1 MKRAN
6 GGCGWGERSGSQA
19 DDVGAA
25 GGPMGWS
32 PGTLV
37 EIKGLSWKEGGG
49 QRRGEALDPP
59 VSGGSPSKLSMGM
72 ARLPGTT
79 GVDALNNQL
88 LAVLEATAPR
98 VAATAGQGLQRD
110 VGLQGRCFGMNESE
124 GGASSEAAY
133 ASLAAKAAAHLEKI
147 PAQERV
153 SVGQVVFAFRHDA
166 AGTAGGIHEVLGF
179 YRKSGRWLP
188 VPDQTRGCSENLK
201 VLVRDVAGDV
211 AALQVLRMPEDIIV
225 RAARRRLCGT

>member
-1 MKRAN
+1 M
-6 GGCGWGERSGSQA
+6 E
-19 DDVGAA
+19 
-25 GGPMGWS
+25 
-32 PGTLV
+32 
-37 EIKGLSWKEGGG
+37 
-49 QRRGEALDPP
+49 
-59 VSGGSPSKLSMGM
+59 M

-110 VGLQGRCFGMNESE
+110 VGLQGRCFGMNEAE

-166 AGTAGGIHEVLGF
+166 AGTI
-179 YRKSGRWLP
+179 R
-188 VPDQTRGCSENLK
+188 N
-201 VLVRDVAGDV
+201 
-211 AALQVLRMPEDIIV
+211 
-225 RAARRRLCGT
+225 